1 MTEQSPLF
9 LFVMRAVFAL
19 LCLLVLFFHLL
30 PLDTQPVS
38 LFTPDLVPLERVAPA
53 EARLEELLREDGPRL
68 WIAPDLI
75 LCLAFA
81 WSLRRPEFVPPLSL
95 ALIFLLTDLLLQR
108 PPGLWALLAL
118 IGCENLKS
126 RGRSLRDSGFGS
138 EWMTVALLM
147 IAIVAIN
154 RLVLALA
161 LVDVPPLA
169 LSLSELG
176 MTLLFYPLIVA
187 VTHFAMGVRKVAP
200 GDLDALGQRV

>member
-1 MTEQSPLF
+1 MTDQSPLF
-9 LFVMRAVFAL
+9 LLAMRVLFAL

-38 LFTPDLVPLERVAPA
+38 LFTPDLVPLDSVAPA
-53 EARLEELLREDGPRL
+53 EARLEQLLREDGPRL

-81 WSLRRPEFVPPLSL
+81 WSLRRPEFVPPLAL
-95 ALIFLLTDLLLQR
+95 ATVFLITDLLLQR

-138 EWMTVALLM
+138 EWMTVALVM
-147 IAIVAIN
+147 IAVVVIN
-154 RLVLALA
+154 RLVLALT
-161 LVDVPPLA
+161 LTDVPPLA

-176 MTLLFYPLIVA
+176 MTLLFYPPVVA
-187 VTHFAMGVRKVAP
+187 VTHYLMGVRKVAP